1 MLATLECFLMPE
13 LPEVETVVNDLR
25 DAGLVGRRVVKARV
39 YWARTIATSSARQF
53 CRDIEGQRFA
63 ELSRRAKYVI
73 ASLSNGQG
81 LLVHL
86 RMTGNLRFRDAG
98 TPRDPH
104 EHVVLM
110 LDDGRE
116 LRFRDTRKFGR
127 WYLLDDVGQKLD
139 LLGPE
144 PLASGFT
151 GHRFH
156 TMISGRR
163 GVLKP
168 LLLNQEFI
176 AGLGNIY
183 VDEALWDAALH
194 PRRTAQSLS
203 DEEVT
208 ALYRAIR
215 KVLRRGVR
223 SLGASL
229 GKAQTNFYSVGGR
242 RGRAQDGFKVFR
254 RTGNP
259 CPRCKTPIER
269 VVIAQRSTHLC
280 PTCQT
285 LSRMKQV

>member
-1 MLATLECFLMPE
+1 MPE

-39 YWARTIATSSARQF
+39 HWPRMIATSSAKQF
-53 CRDIEGQRFA
+53 SRAMEGQQFA
-63 ELSRRAKYVI
+63 ELSRRAKYIV

-81 LLVHL
+81 LLIHL
-86 RMTGNLRFRDAG
+86 RMTGNLRFRDSG

-104 EHVVLM
+104 EHVVLL
-110 LDDGRE
+110 LDDDRE
-116 LRFRDTRKFGR
+116 LRYRDPRKFGR
-127 WYLLDDVGQKLD
+127 WYLLDDVQEKLGG
-139 LLGPE
+139 LGPE
-144 PLASGFT
+144 PLAPGFT
-151 GHRFH
+151 ADRLRRI
-156 TMISGRR
+156 ISGRR
-163 GVLKP
+163 GILKP
-168 LLLNQEFI
+168 LLLNQAFI

-183 VDEALWDAALH
+183 VDEALWDAGLH
-194 PRRTAQSLS
+194 PQRSAESLS
-203 DEEVT
+203 DDDVG

-254 RTGNP
+254 RTGEP

-269 VVIAQRSTHLC
+269 TVIAQRGTHLC
-280 PTCQT
+280 PVCQVADVGK
-285 LSRMKQV
+285 LAPPQAGWRA